1 MTDANDTN
9 YNDANFVCTDDQFN
23 DDSEVSVEE
32 SGEGT
37 TALATT
43 VDNNEV
49 VTEDHHQSISRLN
62 QELLNQANAYH
73 LAQQYKF
80 NTDLYFYHLNQNW
93 KNSEDFYK
101 TIGRFNEE
109 ECKSL
114 VFAHNMYLGNLSANI
129 DLDKG
134 AFKSILLS
142 IFESQQYPIPYFH
155 ELMRFKINNQLPD
168 SLLNW
173 IKDDLRSAL
182 HIAYLVQGILYNK
195 TMVGGNELVAHILN
209 YLKYEIIHFNYIP
222 LILPYYANHVD
233 VNSYPLIG
241 TIETVKSNYFR
252 NRTDREIKWL
262 KDDDS
267 NQIEWAYNYLSSDK
281 RDYLV
286 LQNIFIPTSLEDKY
300 NLILASLDVL
310 SNVEYTYETYTQDI
324 NINDSTID
332 LESIAEISYR
342 AKIIENMKDAWN
354 KFSASNKNEDLSEV
368 KIYKKNQDQLDS
380 IMKIRGTTATK
391 VINQLVEDD
400 YKKIQQSLNGFSR

>member
-391 VINQLVEDD
+391 IINQLVEDD
-400 YKKIQQSLNGFSR
+400 YKKKFNKV

>member
-1 MTDANDTN
+1 MTDANNTN
-9 YNDANFVCTDDQFN
+9 YNDANFVCTDSQFD
-23 DDSEVSVEE
+23 DDSEVSVEG

-43 VDNNEV
+43 VDNSEV
-49 VTEDHHQSISRLN
+49 ITEDYNQSLSKLN

-80 NTDLYFYHLNQNW
+80 NTDLYFYHLNQSW
-93 KNSEDFYK
+93 KNLEDFYK
-101 TIGRFNEE
+101 TIGRFNED

-114 VFAHNMYLGNLSANI
+114 VFAHNMYLGNLSANF

-142 IFESQQYPIPYFH
+142 IFKSQQYPIPYFH

-168 SLLNW
+168 SSLNW

-182 HIAYLVQGILYNK
+182 HVAYLIRGILQNK
-195 TMVGGNELVAHILN
+195 AMVGGDELVAHILN

-222 LILPYYANHVD
+222 IILPNHANYVD
-233 VNSYPLIG
+233 TNTHPLIG
-241 TIETVKSNYFR
+241 PIETVKSSYFK
-252 NRTDREIKWL
+252 NRTDKEIKWL

-267 NQIEWAYNYLSSDK
+267 GQIDWAYNYLSSDK

-310 SNVEYTYETYTQDI
+310 SNVKYTYETYTQDI
-324 NINDSTID
+324 NISDSTID

-342 AKIIENMKDAWN
+342 AKIIENMKDAWA
-354 KFSASNKNEDLSEV
+354 KFSASNKNEDLSQI
-368 KIYKKNQDQLDS
+368 KIYKKDQDLLDA
-380 IMKIRGTTATK
+380 IKKAEGTTSASK
-391 VINQLVEDD
+391 VVGQLIKDEHDRIFN
-400 YKKIQQSLNGFSR
+400 KK

>member
-400 YKKIQQSLNGFSR
+400 YKKKFNKV

>member
-354 KFSASNKNEDLSEV
+354 KFSANNKNEDLSEV

-400 YKKIQQSLNGFSR
+400 YKKKFNKV

>member
-114 VFAHNMYLGNLSANI
+114 VFAHTMYLGNLSANI

-168 SLLNW
+168 SLRNW

-400 YKKIQQSLNGFSR
+400 YKKKFNKV

>member
-281 RDYLV
+281 RDYIV

-400 YKKIQQSLNGFSR
+400 YKKKFNKV

>member
-114 VFAHNMYLGNLSANI
+114 VFAHTMYLGNLSANI

-400 YKKIQQSLNGFSR
+400 YKKKFNKV

>member
-354 KFSASNKNEDLSEV
+354 KFSASN
-368 KIYKKNQDQLDS
+368 
-380 IMKIRGTTATK
+380 M
-391 VINQLVEDD
+391 
-400 YKKIQQSLNGFSR
+400 

>member
-142 IFESQQYPIPYFH
+142 IFKSQQYPIPYFH

-400 YKKIQQSLNGFSR
+400 YKKKFNKV